1 MGHTFF
7 RYYQTQPATC
17 YLPNTNKRKKQFTYR
32 YLVTSYK
39 KTTAHNYLSTSLHGL
54 QTCWYPDD
62 LYINSL
68 LSLYFITKPIITYC
82 PLFLTI
88 IKCHAWQFVYV
99 SRKYIQLLFVYEMQI
114 RMDMFSQ
121 SPTKTS
127 LLSSLSVF
135 VIIMYSSF
143 YKPG

>member
-1 MGHTFF
+1 MDTIKDTIIFRIIFVIELFIIKLDHKIKYTSRQKMGHTFF

-17 YLPNTNKRKKQFTYR
+17 YLPNTNKRKKEFTYR
-32 YLVTSYK
+32 YLVTSDK

-88 IKCHAWQFVYV
+88 IKCHAWQFVYA
-99 SRKYIQLLFVYEMQI
+99 SRKYI
-114 RMDMFSQ
+114 
-121 SPTKTS
+121 
-127 LLSSLSVF
+127 
-135 VIIMYSSF
+135 
-143 YKPG
+143 